1 MQFSAVLFMMH
12 FNKNTFVSVKNPKEV
27 IAKMFHVIVEL
38 QHLSI
43 RAFLYSFYPKCYTLT
58 IVSNNFIKVG
68 FIFHFLSG
76 CCQGTFLLVLSYHC
90 FNPI

>member
-12 FNKNTFVSVKNPKEV
+12 FNKNTFVPVKNPKEV

-43 RAFLYSFYPKCYTLT
+43 IVFLYSSYPPT
-58 IVSNNFIKVG
+58 INNSIK
-68 FIFHFLSG
+68 
-76 CCQGTFLLVLSYHC
+76 
-90 FNPI
+90 